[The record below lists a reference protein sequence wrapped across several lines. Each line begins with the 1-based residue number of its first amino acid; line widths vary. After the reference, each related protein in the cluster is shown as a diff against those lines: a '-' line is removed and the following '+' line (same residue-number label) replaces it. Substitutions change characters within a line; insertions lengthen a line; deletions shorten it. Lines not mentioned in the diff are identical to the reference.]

1 MSWLLYMDDDNED
14 VEITDTLETA
24 EEGVNIPDDEASYE

>member
-24 EEGVNIPDDEASYE
+24 EEGVNIPDDAALEE